1 MASIH
6 YWTEEEKT
14 FLKDNVKGR
23 MVPELIVM
31 FKEEFGIELRPKQ
44 LSGMIKRMGLT
55 SGVNTQFKKGM
66 PAHNKGKAME
76 IDIYSKCEPTMFKPG
91 SVPPNTDPIGTEKL
105 CTDGYVWVKIDNQP
119 KAKKIVN
126 WKQKHKLL
134 WEQHN
139 GPVPKGHKVIFLDG
153 NRENIVLENL
163 ALVSDSELLIMNK
176 RKLIYDD
183 KDLTK
188 VGVNI
193 AKLIDTTNK
202 KKNVNKS

>member
-6 YWTEEEKT
+6 YWTEEEKQ
-14 FLKDNVKGR
+14 FLKENIKGR
-23 MVPELIVM
+23 MVAELIVM
-31 FKEEFGIELRPKQ
+31 FIEKFGIELRPKQ
-44 LSGMIKRMGLT
+44 ISSMIKKMGLT
-55 SGVNTQFKKGM
+55 SGVNTKFKKGM

-76 IDIYSKCEPTMFKPG
+76 IDIYSKCAPTMFKPG
-91 SVPPNTDPIGTEKL
+91 SIPKNTDPIGTEKMSA
-105 CTDGYVWVKIDNQP
+105 DGYIYVKVNNVP
-119 KAKKIVN
+119 KSKKTVN
-126 WKQKHKLL
+126 WKQKHKIV
-134 WEQHN
+134 WEKEY
-139 GPVPKGHKVIFLDG
+139 GSIPKGHKLIFLDG

-163 ALVSDSELLIMNK
+163 ALVSDNELLIMNK

-193 AKLIDTTNK
+193 AKLIDTANK